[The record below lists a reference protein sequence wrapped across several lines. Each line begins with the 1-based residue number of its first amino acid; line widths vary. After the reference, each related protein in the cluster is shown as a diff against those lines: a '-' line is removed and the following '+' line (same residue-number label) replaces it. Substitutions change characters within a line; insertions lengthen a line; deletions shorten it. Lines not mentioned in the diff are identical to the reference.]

1 MTETDSKPKI
11 KKRPMWLRLVAVAC
25 VGLTA
30 WHVFATFL
38 WVSPSSELRNAVPGN
53 ALRAYMQPMFGQSWS
68 VFAPKPIDGDYSFEV
83 RATLEDANGKREAT
97 QWVDAVN
104 LEMDMI
110 HHNLFPPRASLA
122 GNQLASDY
130 RSRWQKLNDEQK
142 NVVELGYFKGDNW
155 SKRLGDELIERA
167 NQSGSSQKS
176 TKSFI
181 ESERV
186 ASAYATQVA
195 KALWGQDVSSVQF
208 RAGRQG
214 VIPFEQRNDPEAQR
228 PDVVT
233 IDSGWRGLTVIEG
246 QNEQNFAEV
255 FNSLE
260 GVK

>member
-1 MTETDSKPKI
+1 MTETDSTPKI
-11 KKRPMWLRLVAVAC
+11 KKRPLWLRLVAVAC

-38 WVSPSSELRNAVPGN
+38 WVSPSSELLDAVPDK

-83 RATLEDANGKREAT
+83 RATLEDTNGRREAT

-104 LEMDMI
+104 LEMDLI

-130 RSRWQKLNDEQK
+130 RNKWQKLNDEQK
-142 NVVELGYFKGDNW
+142 NVVTLGYFKGDDW
-155 SKRLGDELIERA
+155 STRLNDDLNERA
-167 NQSGSSQKS
+167 IQSTSSRKN

-181 ESERV
+181 ETERA

-195 KALWGQDVSSVQF
+195 KALWGQDISSVQF
-208 RAGRQG
+208 RAGRQA
-214 VIPFEQRNDPEAQR
+214 VVPFERRNDPDAQR
-228 PDVVT
+228 PDAVT